1 MIQESPGSSTFI
13 FNHQPALSFRVAE
26 HWDTFLGSGLLLPA
40 TSCFFTEAKTL
51 EARAAGSR
59 GADCPALH
67 VQNQEPPGALL
78 WVPCAGCRPFPIWL
92 GFQGPFLP
100 LSSPQS
106 PPGHIPPPPTTTSQD
121 HPGHFQRTCSLTSP
135 VRPGSKMLFPS
146 ASV

>member
-1 MIQESPGSSTFI
+1 MRAGARGAKTGVRDRRG
-13 FNHQPALSFRVAE
+13 LL
-26 HWDTFLGSGLLLPA
+26 DLGSDRF
-40 TSCFFTEAKTL
+40 SRWKSHSHV
-51 EARAAGSR
+51 RGSKLGQIR
-59 GADCPALH
+59 NLKSRSGGEGAGADCPALP
-67 VQNQEPPGALL
+67 VWNPEPPGPLL
-78 WVPCAGCRPFPIWL
+78 WVPCAGCRPFPIWP